1 MLSNKVKSL
10 KNNYLA
16 QKPSIQINR
25 ALAFTEVFEKY
36 PEMDKSLLRAK
47 GFRKACQTAPIL
59 IQAQELIVGH
69 PCGRPRA
76 GSFSPDVAWEWLV
89 DEIDE
94 IGVRAQ
100 DPYEISEE
108 NKEIILNKI
117 APVWKGHSLAEKCET
132 KLRGEGLWEFGAEAC
147 ISDLT
152 YHVMNGGGDSS
163 PDYARVVMQKGIIGL
178 KKEIETKLTKTNY
191 LDENKKNFYLASLEV
206 CQGIIEYSQRVSDE
220 AVTLAGCEKDEKRK
234 NELLTISEINKNV
247 PANPPQSFYEA
258 LQAIWTIQSLFLLE
272 ENQCSTSLGRI
283 DQYLYPFYRH
293 DIDAGILTVDQAK
306 ELFACFMIKCSEM
319 IWYTPGATAT
329 YFAGYMPYI
338 NMTVGGVK
346 ADNED
351 GVNELTYV
359 IMDVVAD
366 VKLYQPTLA
375 CRVHNQSPSEYL
387 NKIVD
392 VINAGAGMPA
402 VHFDDAHIKMM
413 LSKGANI
420 QQARDYSLMGCV
432 EPQISGQM
440 HQWTAGGFT
449 QYPMSLELL
458 FNNGKLNSY
467 STEKIW
473 TSDIELD
480 KLDTFE
486 KFDYALKERLDF
498 VIDNNCK
505 ATNLIQD
512 EFRKHNPTPY
522 MSLFIEGCI
531 ESGLDV
537 TNGGAKLYAGP
548 GTIFAGLSTYAD
560 SVNAVKE
567 LVYDKRKYT
576 LYDIKEALNNNWQ
589 GYEIIRLDCQNASK
603 FGNDIEQVDQITAD
617 ILDYTEAKMNSYD
630 SLFAHHIHGTLSQSF
645 NTPLGEMIGAT
656 PDGREAN
663 TCLSDGMSPNQGYDT
678 NGITAVVKS
687 VSKLNVESMSLG
699 MAHNFKIS
707 PNLLSNKEGKEALAS
722 VIRTASL
729 LGNGQMQFNCVTN
742 ETLIDAQNNPEKYR
756 DLIVRVAG
764 YSAFFVE
771 LCESVQNEIITRNEV
786 VDV

>member
-1 MLSNKVKSL
+1 MLSDRVKRL
-10 KNNYLA
+10 KNNYL
-16 QKPSIQINR
+16 QQEPSIQINR
-25 ALAFTEVFEKY
+25 ALAFTEVLESN
-36 PEMDKSLLRAK
+36 PQIDKSMLRAK

-89 DEIDE
+89 DEIDL
-94 IGVRAQ
+94 IGARAQ
-100 DPYEISEE
+100 DPYKISEE
-108 NKEIILNKI
+108 DKAIIRNKI
-117 APVWKGHSLAEKCET
+117 APAWKGLSLAEKCE
-132 KLRGEGLWEFGAEAC
+132 KRLREEGLWEFGAEAC

-163 PDYARVVMQKGIIGL
+163 PDYARVVMQKGVTGL
-178 KKEIETKLTKTNY
+178 IKEIETKLHETNH
-191 LDENKKNFYLASLEV
+191 LDKSTNNFYLASLEV
-206 CQGIIEYSQRVSDE
+206 CQGIIEYALRVSDT
-220 AVTLAGCEKDEKRK
+220 AMALAKEENNEERK
-234 NELLTISEINKNV
+234 NELIAIGAINNNV
-247 PANPPQSFYEA
+247 PAHPPKSFHEA

-293 DIDAGILTVDQAK
+293 DIDAGVLTTEQAK

-338 NMTVGGVK
+338 NMAVGGVK

-351 GVNELTYV
+351 GVNELTYL

-375 CRVHNQSPSEYL
+375 CRVHNQSPPEYL
-387 NKIVD
+387 TKIVD

-413 LSKGANI
+413 LAKGATI

-467 STEKIW
+467 STDKVW
-473 TSDIELD
+473 FNDIKLAE
-480 KLDTFE
+480 LDTFE
-486 KFDYALKERLDF
+486 KFDSALKERLDF

-505 ATNLIQD
+505 ATNAIQD

-548 GTIFAGLSTYAD
+548 GTIFAGLATYAD
-560 SVNAVKE
+560 SVNAIKE
-567 LVYDKRKYT
+567 LVYDKQQYT
-576 LYDIKEALNNNWQ
+576 LDDIKAALNSNWE
-589 GYEIIRLDCQNASK
+589 GYERVRLDCQNASK
-603 FGNDIEQVDQITAD
+603 FGNDIDQVDQITAD
-617 ILDYTEAKMNSYD
+617 ILDYTEAKMNAHD

-663 TCLSDGMSPNQGYDT
+663 TCLSDGMSPNQGYDV

-707 PNLLSNKEGKEALAS
+707 PNLLSNNEGKAALAN
-722 VIRTASL
+722 VIRTASQ

-742 ETLIDAQNNPEKYR
+742 ETLIDAQQNPEKYR

-786 VDV
+786 TEA